1 LIPKISDIFQQK
13 LNSIQNRVPVKI
25 KGSSDTVP
33 FEKYLS
39 DATARTTASTAT
51 SPADALSDALKTALN
66 NTSSL
71 SGSFGSLT
79 STSALT
85 SESLGISST
94 LQRALNALAAY
105 RANGILDRTVQN
117 EEIERCIQESSKKYH
132 VDANLIRAVIKQ
144 ESNYNPYA
152 VSKAGAQGLMQLMP
166 GTADSLGVTDP
177 FDIAQNIDGGTRYL
191 KAQLVEF
198 GGDLE
203 LALAAYNAGP
213 GSVARYNGV
222 PPYAETQGYIK
233 KVLEY
238 YLKYSNNE

>member
-1 LIPKISDIFQQK
+1 MIPKISDIFQQK
-13 LNSIQNRVPVKI
+13 LNEIQSRVPVKI
-25 KGSSDTVP
+25 TGSSDAVP
-33 FEKYLS
+33 FEKYL
-39 DATARTTASTAT
+39 
-51 SPADALSDALKTALN
+51 ADAATKNTAASASSSANALSDTLSDALSA
-66 NTSSL
+66 TSS
-71 SGSFGSLT
+71 
-79 STSALT
+79 SA
-85 SESLGISST
+85 SESTGISST

-105 RANGILDRTVQN
+105 KSNNVYDKALVN
-117 EEIERCIQESSKKYH
+117 EQIEKCIRESSQKYH

-152 VSKAGAQGLMQLMP
+152 ISRAGAQGLMQLMP

-213 GSVARYNGV
+213 ASVARYNGI
-222 PPYAETQGYIK
+222 PPYAETQGYVK